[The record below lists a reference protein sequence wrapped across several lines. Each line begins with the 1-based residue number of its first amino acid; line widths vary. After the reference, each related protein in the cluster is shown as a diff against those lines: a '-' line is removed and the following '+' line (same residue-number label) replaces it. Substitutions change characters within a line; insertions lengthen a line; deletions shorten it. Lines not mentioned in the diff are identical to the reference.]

1 MKISTGYNP
10 RQIQL
15 QIHQNL
21 KRFNVLVAHRRLGKT
36 VLSINALLDSAIRCK
51 LPNPRFAYIAPLF
64 NQAKNV
70 AWDYLKSYSRPIVGT
85 ESNEA
90 ELRVDLPSG
99 ARISLF
105 GADNPDRLRGQ
116 YFDGVVLDEYADM
129 SPRMWGEIIR
139 PALADRKG
147 WVIFI
152 GTPKGRNQFWE
163 VYDQASRDPD
173 WYTAIFKASNTGIL
187 PPEELAAARKQMS
200 DDQYAQEFECSWQA
214 ALVGAYYGREMNTLE
229 SRGRITYLQH
239 EPALKVYTAWDLGID
254 DATAIWFAQVNG
266 AEVRLIDYY
275 ENSGCD
281 LAHYASLLKAK
292 PYLYEEHFLPHD
304 VQVRELGSGRSRRET
319 LEGYG
324 IPVTA
329 IEQGR
334 IEDGINAARLLLQK
348 CWFDADKCRK
358 GIEAL
363 RQYQREWDDK
373 LKTFK
378 NRPRHDFASHPAD
391 AFRTLAVGLP
401 VRQAIVQPQYQPPS
415 FLSNSPQG
423 WMGR

>member
-1 MKISTGYNP
+1 MQISTGYNP
-10 RQIQL
+10 RPIQL
-15 QIHQNL
+15 RIHQSL

-36 VLSINALLDSAIRCK
+36 VLSINALLDSACRNQLK
-51 LPNPRFAYIAPLF
+51 NPRYAYIAPLF

-70 AWDYLKSYSRPIVGT
+70 AWDYLKNYSRPIIGT
-85 ESNEA
+85 DSNEA
-90 ELRVDLPSG
+90 ELRVDLPNG

-163 VYDQASRDPD
+163 LYDQASRDNE
-173 WYTAIFKASNTGIL
+173 WYSAIFKASETDIL
-187 PPEELAAARKQMS
+187 PSEELAAARKQMS

-214 ALVGAYYGREMNTLE
+214 ALIGAYYGREINTLE
-229 SRGRITYLQH
+229 ARNRITMVPH
-239 EPALKVYTAWDLGID
+239 DPALQVYTAWDLGVD
-254 DATAIWFAQVNG
+254 DATAIWFAQSVG
-266 AEVRLIDYY
+266 PEVRLIDYY
-275 ENSGCD
+275 ENSGCGLD
-281 LAHYASLLKAK
+281 HYASIIKSK
-292 PYLYEEHFLPHD
+292 PYVYADHLLPHD
-304 VQVRELGSGRSRRET
+304 IKVVEYGTGRSRLET
-319 LEGYG
+319 LAGYG
-324 IPVTA
+324 ITGYVL
-329 IEQGR
+329 ENSR
-334 IEDGINAARLLLQK
+334 IEDGINASRLLLQK
-348 CWFDADKCRK
+348 CWFDADKTKRGVEC
-358 GIEAL
+358 L

-378 NRPRHDFASHPAD
+378 NRPRHDFSSHAAD
-391 AFRTLAVGLP
+391 AFRYLALGLP
-401 VRQAIVQPQYQPPS
+401 VSKIQIQSYQEPAY
-415 FLSNSPQG
+415 FNSSPNS